1 MQPLPT
7 FSKESSIAGESVG
20 TNPKSP
26 QDEDVSAYEVSSA
39 SGSQTGGIQA
49 ANASS
54 FPVDVIVYFH
64 MQGSV
69 FRFNCAPVG
78 RMECMLCLPSL
89 DLVFSSKRPDD
100 DGNEESKFTHQQ
112 GARGF
117 SFDGSKVGDTIGE
130 NNSSTSN
137 YSFGGLS
144 VTGCLSDFNL
154 YVFHPFG
161 GGRKKPRPEDM
172 VYSPLSS
179 EERKDSLSVNVSVVQ
194 FHISR

>member
-1 MQPLPT
+1 MV
-7 FSKESSIAGESVG
+7 FSAA
-20 TNPKSP
+20 
-26 QDEDVSAYEVSSA
+26 DEDVSAYEVSSA
-39 SGSQTGGIQA
+39 SGSQTGAIHSKIQ
-49 ANASS
+49 S
-54 FPVDVIVYFH
+54 FNVDVIVYFH

-112 GARGF
+112 HQPGARGF